1 MLEEIEGDL
10 NELFA
15 ERVAAEG
22 ERAARQQYAWDVVRY
37 LRPHTLR
44 QSHQTRTPLYTDMLR
59 NYFILAKR
67 NLLQRKLYAGIN
79 LVGLSTGIAFCLLI
93 YAFIRHEHSFDRFHA
108 DAGRIYRID
117 YTDRVNV
124 SFQRRTGKFLG
135 SFQALGGLRM
145 CRLPIPLGPAL
156 AESVPEVEGMFRFR
170 EGTAVLGAAPGV
182 TQQEEVVFADE
193 NLFTFFS
200 FRLRSGNPRTVLAG
214 PRSVVLTES
223 LARRYFGEADPIG
236 KPLTVNV
243 GRPET
248 YTVTGVAEE
257 PPGHSSLRFG
267 VLLPLR
273 SEPQY
278 QQYKDEQLN
287 YFAVL
292 TLVKVREGVS
302 PAALGRKLDGF
313 ARRYFAENIQAWR
326 KGKLI
331 GPRETGIQVTA
342 MPLPAVHFD
351 NAVMWPRTTS
361 RLYGYILGSVAGLI
375 LLIACINY
383 ISLALTNAASRTQ
396 EVGLRKVMGASRRQV
411 TLQLWVETQVLVAV
425 AVGAGL
431 ALALLLLPAFNAFA
445 DRQLVVNPFR
455 NPELLGA
462 LLGLGL
468 LVGTLAGGYPAALL
482 AGFNPVKVLK
492 SNRTHRF
499 NPALSR
505 GLVVVQYAVCLF
517 LITAALVMYRQMQYV
532 LRKDL
537 GFDQARV
544 LVVENPEKDPARQK
558 RVWERMQQYAAGRP
572 GIAAVA
578 GASASFGKGSMIY
591 FFTINGQNRPV
602 DVFDVDYN
610 YLPLLGIPLVQGR
623 NFSPQHPTD
632 SVRKEAVI
640 INETLAR
647 QLGDDARVGEVSQ
660 QLKMRVVG
668 IVKDYHYASLEM
680 KIGPALL
687 WLNPSAASTLLV
699 KLTPGHGPGTLAQL
713 AQDWKTMSGG
723 QPFNYSFLDGDIST
737 QYREYSRWMNLLGL
751 AAGFAI
757 LVACLGLFGLSG
769 LNAVNRTREVG
780 IRKVLGASVGQVLL
794 LLNRDVVRLAA
805 VSFVLAVPGA
815 WYLMRRWLQ
824 DFAYRVEIGPEV
836 FVAAGVAGLLTALL
850 AVSYHSLKA
859 ALANPVDSLRSE

>member
-1 MLEEIEGDL
+1 
-10 NELFA
+10 
-15 ERVAAEG
+15 
-22 ERAARQQYAWDVVRY
+22 
-37 LRPHTLR
+37 
-44 QSHQTRTPLYTDMLR
+44 
-59 NYFILAKR
+59 
-67 NLLQRKLYAGIN
+67 
-79 LVGLSTGIAFCLLI
+79 VGLSTGIAFCLLI

-135 SFQALGGLRM
+135 SFQAAGGLRM

-156 AESVPEVEGMFRFR
+156 AESVPEVEGVFRFR
-170 EGTAVLGAAPGV
+170 EGTAVVGAAPGV
-182 TQQEEVVFADE
+182 SHKEEVLFADE

-200 FRLRSGNPRTVLAG
+200 FRLRRGNPRTVLAG
-214 PRSVVLTES
+214 PRHVVLTEP
-223 LARRYFGEADPIG
+223 LARKYFGEEDPVG
-236 KPLTVNV
+236 KTLTIHL

-248 YTVTGVAEE
+248 YTVTGVAAEV
-257 PPGHSSLRFG
+257 PDNSSLRFG
-267 VLLPLR
+267 VLLPFG
-273 SEPQY
+273 SHPDY
-278 QQYKDEQLN
+278 GPYKEERLG
-287 YFAVL
+287 YFAAL

-302 PAALGRKLDGF
+302 PAVLGRKLDGF
-313 ARRYFAENIQAWR
+313 ARRYFDSNIRSWR
-326 KGKLI
+326 KSKRI
-331 GPRETGIQVTA
+331 GAHDTGVKVTA
-342 MPLPAVHFD
+342 MPLPGVHFD
-351 NAVMWPRTTS
+351 DQVIWPRTS
-361 RLYGYILGSVAGLI
+361 NRLYGYVLGSVAGLI

-396 EVGLRKVMGASRRQV
+396 EVGLRKVMGASRQQV
-411 TLQLWVETQVLVAV
+411 IVQLWTETQVLVGV
-425 AVGAGL
+425 ALAAGL

-445 DRQLVVNPFR
+445 DRQLAIQPLR
-455 NPELLGA
+455 DPEWA
-462 LLGLGL
+462 TVLLGLGL

-532 LRKDL
+532 LRKNL
-537 GFDQARV
+537 GFDQERV
-544 LVVENPEKDPARQK
+544 LVVENPETDPVRQQLL
-558 RVWERMQQYAAGRP
+558 WERMQQYAAARP
-572 GIAAVA
+572 EIASVA
-578 GASASFGKGSMIY
+578 GTSASFGKGSMIY
-591 FFTINGQNRPV
+591 FFTINGQSSPV
-602 DVFDVDYN
+602 DVFSVDYN
-610 YLPLLGIPLVQGR
+610 YLPLLGIPLVEGR
-623 NFSPQHPTD
+623 NFSPRYPTD
-632 SVRKEAVI
+632 SVRNEAVI

-647 QLGDDARVGEVSQ
+647 RLGDDARVGEVSR

-687 WLNPSAASTLLV
+687 WLDPAAATHLLV
-699 KLTPGHGPGTLAQL
+699 KLAPGHGPGTLAQL
-713 AQDWKTMSGG
+713 GRDWKTMSGG
-723 QPFNYSFLDGDIST
+723 QPFNYSFLDGDIAA
-737 QYREYSRWMNLLGL
+737 QYREYARWMNLLGL

-794 LLNRDVVRLAA
+794 LLNRDIVRLAA
-805 VSFVLAVPGA
+805 ASFVLAVPGA

-836 FVAAGVAGLLTALL
+836 FVAAGLSGLLTALL
-850 AVSYHSLKA
+850 AVSYHSLRA

>member
-1 MLEEIEGDL
+1 
-10 NELFA
+10 
-15 ERVAAEG
+15 
-22 ERAARQQYAWDVVRY
+22 
-37 LRPHTLR
+37 
-44 QSHQTRTPLYTDMLR
+44 MLR

-67 NLLQRKLYAGIN
+67 NLLRGKLYAAIN
-79 LVGLSTGIAFCLLI
+79 LVGLSTGIACCLLI

-124 SFQRRTGKFLG
+124 SFQRRTGTFLG
-135 SFQALGGLRM
+135 SFQATGGQRM

-156 AESVPEVEGMFRFR
+156 AESVPEVEEVFRFK
-170 EGTAVLGAAPGV
+170 EGTALVGAAPGV
-182 TQQEEVVFADE
+182 THKEEVLFADE
-193 NLFTFFS
+193 NMFRFFS
-200 FRLRSGNPRTVLAG
+200 FRLRSGNARTVLAG

-223 LARRYFGEADPIG
+223 LARKYFGDGDAVG
-236 KPLTVNV
+236 KTLTIHLD
-243 GRPET
+243 RPET

-257 PPGHSSLRFG
+257 APAQSSLRFG
-267 VLLPLR
+267 VLLPFKR
-273 SEPQY
+273 NPDY
-278 QQYKDEQLN
+278 RKYKDERLN
-287 YFAVL
+287 FYSTL
-292 TLVKVREGVS
+292 TLVKVRQGVS
-302 PAALGRKLDGF
+302 PATLQRKLDRFG
-313 ARRYFAENIQAWR
+313 RQYFQENIAYWR
-326 KGKLI
+326 KEKKITDHEAGL
-331 GPRETGIQVTA
+331 EVTA
-342 MPLPAVHFD
+342 MPLPETHFD
-351 NAVMWPRTTS
+351 NEVIWPRTSS
-361 RLYGYILGSVAGLI
+361 RLYGNILGSVAGLI

-425 AVGAGL
+425 AVLAGL
-431 ALALLLLPAFNAFA
+431 CLALLLLPAFNAFA
-445 DRQLVVNPFR
+445 DRQLAIQPLR
-455 NPELLGA
+455 NPEWAAA

-544 LVVENPEKDPARQK
+544 LVIENPRTGPVRQQLL
-558 RVWERMQQYAAGRP
+558 WERLQGYAAGRP
-572 GIAAVA
+572 EIAAVA
-578 GASASFGKGSMIY
+578 GTSASFGKGSMIY
-591 FFTINGQNRPV
+591 FYDIGGQPQPV
-602 DVFDVDYN
+602 DVFSVDYQ

-623 NFSPQHPTD
+623 NFSPRHPTD
-632 SVRKEAVI
+632 SVHSEAVI

-647 QLGDDARVGEVSQ
+647 QLGDDARVGEVSR
-660 QLKMRVVG
+660 QLGARVVG

-687 WLNPSAASTLLV
+687 WLDPAAASNLLV
-699 KLTPGHGPGTLAQL
+699 KLSPGHGPGTLAQL
-713 AQDWKTMSGG
+713 ARDWKTMSGG
-723 QPFNYSFLDGDIST
+723 QPFNYSFLDGDIAA
-737 QYREYSRWMNLLGL
+737 QYREYTRWMNLLGL

-794 LLNRDVVRLAA
+794 LLNRDIVRLAA
-805 VSFVLAVPGA
+805 ASFVLAVPGA

-836 FVAAGVAGLLTALL
+836 FAAAGLAGLLTALL
-850 AVSYHSLKA
+850 AVSYHSLRA